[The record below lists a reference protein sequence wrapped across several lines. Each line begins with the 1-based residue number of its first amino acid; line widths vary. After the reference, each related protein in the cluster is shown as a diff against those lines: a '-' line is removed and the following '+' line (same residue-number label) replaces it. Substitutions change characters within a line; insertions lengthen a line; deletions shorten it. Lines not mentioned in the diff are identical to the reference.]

1 MLCNGFQEAGS
12 RELTYPVNRSGG
24 KMVFLRM
31 RDQPVLQ
38 CRVGNENMADEEIA
52 ENIQAVVRRIEGK
65 LKRGIQ
71 NIKSIHLKTTM
82 GTPVKVAM

>member
-1 MLCNGFQEAGS
+1 
-12 RELTYPVNRSGG
+12 
-24 KMVFLRM
+24 
-31 RDQPVLQ
+31 
-38 CRVGNENMADEEIA
+38 MADEEIA